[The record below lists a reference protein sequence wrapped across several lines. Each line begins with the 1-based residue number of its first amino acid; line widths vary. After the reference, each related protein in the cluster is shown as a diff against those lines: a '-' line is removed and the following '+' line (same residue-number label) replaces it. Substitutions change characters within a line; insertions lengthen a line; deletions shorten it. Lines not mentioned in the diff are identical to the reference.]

1 MLKSAFTAFYRSFV
15 RHPLYALLN
24 LLGLSFG
31 IAVFIALSLLY
42 RFETSYESWSPERP
56 QIYMMGTRYHF
67 PGMNDDIQMGSMG
80 GLLEELKTAYPQIEG
95 TRDWSGDVI
104 VHKGAE
110 VFGEQI
116 ELVDANFLTFLKVPM
131 LRGDAATALAEP
143 SRVVVSEAM
152 ARKYYG
158 TTDAIGRPLTLSDVE
173 GYKTYTVSAVIRD
186 LPKNTD
192 MKFGILRLLTP
203 QRAALEPQTWHHW
216 GSSQLF
222 TFLKFKTAT
231 EAKAFETQMPAFTD
245 RQVGNA
251 FGADVKP
258 HTLLELKVVP
268 LSEIHLLDPK
278 LKSAIVS
285 LGLVGIVALALALI
299 NYINL
304 ATARAGMRAREVAVR
319 KTLGAAPAVLRLQFL
334 GEAVLTMLLAFLVAL
349 SGVEL
354 SLPLINS
361 TGGLSLSLDYQNDGV
376 WILSLL
382 GAVVGAGLLAAL
394 YPAFVLAAFK
404 PAQVLASSR
413 APGGGR
419 MGGLVRAALAMVQ
432 FTAVVTAFVLIM
444 GFIQQIDHIQ
454 KADIG
459 FKRDNVMLINAF
471 RNVGVSQAQRDAFM
485 TSVRGVPGVIAAS
498 VGNAIPGD
506 QNTVNS
512 SNIVRPGQSDNI
524 SLSPTVNFSTVGTD
538 YFELMG
544 AKLIAGRFFDTQRG
558 EDQMWDWAKID
569 KERVYNVIISRK
581 AAKYMGFAT
590 PLAAIGQPAT
600 FSNDYH
606 VRIIGVVEDMR
617 FYNPNEAIPPKLYL
631 FDAHAA
637 YAVVGMVRYQGVS
650 EPQMRERLRGL
661 WRQIAP
667 GVPFEVAS
675 VAANLDKYYKPERD
689 RSHLFSIGTGIAALI
704 GCFGLYGLAAFN
716 TSRRI
721 REIGVRK
728 VLGAS
733 RGQVVRLLLLQFL
746 RPVAIASL
754 LAWPLGAL
762 ALQHWLAQFDDAI
775 SMPLWIFPAASAAA
789 LIIALMTVAGVAF
802 GAASTEPGKA
812 LRHD

>member
-31 IAVFIALSLLY
+31 IAAFIALSLLY

-56 QIYMMGTRYHF
+56 QIYTMGTRYHF
-67 PGMNDDIQMGSMG
+67 PGMNDDIQIGSMG
-80 GLLEELKTAYPQIEG
+80 GLLEEFKTAYPQIEG
-95 TRDWSGDVI
+95 TRDWSNGVI

-110 VFGEQI
+110 VFSEQI
-116 ELVDANFLTFLKVPM
+116 ELVDANFLTFFKVPM

-158 TTDAIGRPLTLSDVE
+158 TTDAIGRPLILSDEE

-192 MKFGILRLLTP
+192 IKFDMLRLLTP

-222 TFLKFKTAT
+222 THLKFKTAA
-231 EAKAFETQMPAFTD
+231 EAKAFEAQMPAFTD
-245 RQVGNA
+245 RQVGST
-251 FGADVKP
+251 FGPDVKP
-258 HTLLELKVVP
+258 HSLLELKVVP
-268 LSEIHLLDPK
+268 LAELHLLDPK
-278 LKSAIVS
+278 LKAAIVS

-319 KTLGAAPAVLRLQFL
+319 KTLGASPATLRLQFL

-361 TGGLSLSLDYQNDGV
+361 TGGLSLSLNYQNDAI

-454 KADIG
+454 KADVG

-485 TSVRGVPGVIAAS
+485 TSVRGLPGVIAAS

-506 QNTVNS
+506 QSNVNS
-512 SNIVRPGQSDNI
+512 SNIVRPGQVDNP
-524 SLSPTVNFSTVGTD
+524 SLSPSVNWSIVGAD
-538 YFELMG
+538 YFELMDT
-544 AKLIAGRFFDTQRG
+544 KLIAGRLFDLQRG
-558 EDQMWDWAKID
+558 EDQMWDWAKDD
-569 KERVYNVIISRK
+569 KARVYNVIISRMAVK
-581 AAKYMGFAT
+581 NMGFAS
-590 PLAAIGQPAT
+590 PQAAIGQPAK
-600 FSNDYH
+600 FNDYH

-617 FYNPNEAIPPKLYL
+617 FYNPNMAIPPKLYL
-631 FDAHAA
+631 FDAHAS
-637 YAVVGMVRYQGVS
+637 YNVVGMVRYQGVS

-667 GVPFEVAS
+667 SVPFEVAS
-675 VAANLDKYYKPERD
+675 VAENLDKYYKPERD
-689 RSHLFSIGTGIAALI
+689 RTHLFSIGTGIAALI

-754 LAWPLGAL
+754 LAWPLGGL

-775 SMPLWIFPAASAAA
+775 VMPLWIFPTASAVA

>member
-56 QIYMMGTRYHF
+56 QIYTMGTRYHF
-67 PGMNDDIQMGSMG
+67 PGMNDDIQIGSMG
-80 GLLEELKTAYPQIEG
+80 GLLEEFKTAYPQIEG
-95 TRDWSGDVI
+95 TRDWSNGVI

-110 VFGEQI
+110 VFSEQI
-116 ELVDANFLTFLKVPM
+116 ELVDANFLTFFKVPM

-158 TTDAIGRPLTLSDVE
+158 TTDAIGRPLILSDEE
-173 GYKTYTVSAVIRD
+173 GYKTYTISAVIRD

-192 MKFGILRLLTP
+192 IKFDMLRLLTP

-222 TFLKFKTAT
+222 THLKFKTVA
-231 EAKAFETQMPAFTD
+231 EAKAFEAQMPAFTD
-245 RQVGNA
+245 RQVGST
-251 FGADVKP
+251 FGPDVKP
-258 HTLLELKVVP
+258 HSLLELKVVP
-268 LSEIHLLDPK
+268 LAELHLLDPK
-278 LKSAIVS
+278 LKAAIVS

-319 KTLGAAPAVLRLQFL
+319 KTLGASPATLRLQFL

-361 TGGLSLSLDYQNDGV
+361 TGGLSLSLNYQNDAI

-454 KADIG
+454 KADVG

-485 TSVRGVPGVIAAS
+485 TSVRGLPGVIAAS

-506 QNTVNS
+506 QSNVNS
-512 SNIVRPGQSDNI
+512 SNIVRPGQVDNP
-524 SLSPTVNFSTVGTD
+524 SLSPSVNWSIVGAD
-538 YFELMG
+538 YFELMDT
-544 AKLIAGRFFDTQRG
+544 KLIAGRLFDLQRG
-558 EDQMWDWAKID
+558 EDQMWDWAKDD
-569 KERVYNVIISRK
+569 KARVYNVIISRMATK
-581 AAKYMGFAT
+581 NMGFAS
-590 PLAAIGQPAT
+590 PQAAIGQPAK
-600 FSNDYH
+600 FNDYH

-617 FYNPNEAIPPKLYL
+617 FYNPNMAIPPKLYL
-631 FDAHAA
+631 FDAHAS
-637 YAVVGMVRYQGVS
+637 YNVVGMVRYQGVS

-667 GVPFEVAS
+667 SVPFEVAS
-675 VAANLDKYYKPERD
+675 VAENLDKYYKPERD
-689 RSHLFSIGTGIAALI
+689 RTHLFSIGTGIAALI

-754 LAWPLGAL
+754 LAWPLGGL

-775 SMPLWIFPAASAAA
+775 VMPLWIFPTASAVA

>member
-56 QIYMMGTRYHF
+56 QIYTMGTRYHF
-67 PGMNDDIQMGSMG
+67 PGMNDDIQIGSMG
-80 GLLEELKTAYPQIEG
+80 GLLEEFKTAYPQIEG
-95 TRDWSGDVI
+95 TRDWSNGVI

-110 VFGEQI
+110 VFSEQI
-116 ELVDANFLTFLKVPM
+116 ELVDANFLTFFKVPM

-158 TTDAIGRPLTLSDVE
+158 TTDAIGRPLILSDEE

-192 MKFGILRLLTP
+192 IKFDMLRLLTP

-222 TFLKFKTAT
+222 THLKFKTAA
-231 EAKAFETQMPAFTD
+231 EAKAFEAQMPAFTD
-245 RQVGNA
+245 RQVGST
-251 FGADVKP
+251 FGPDVKP
-258 HTLLELKVVP
+258 HSLLELKVVP
-268 LSEIHLLDPK
+268 LAELHLLDPK
-278 LKSAIVS
+278 LKAAIVS

-319 KTLGAAPAVLRLQFL
+319 KTLGASPATLRLQFL

-361 TGGLSLSLDYQNDGV
+361 TGGLSLSLNYQNDAI

-454 KADIG
+454 KADVG

-485 TSVRGVPGVIAAS
+485 TSVRGLPGVIAAS

-506 QNTVNS
+506 QSNVNS
-512 SNIVRPGQSDNI
+512 SNIVRPGQVDNP
-524 SLSPTVNFSTVGTD
+524 SLSPSVNWSIVGAD
-538 YFELMG
+538 YFELMDT
-544 AKLIAGRFFDTQRG
+544 KLIAGRLFDLQRG
-558 EDQMWDWAKID
+558 EDQMWDWAKDD
-569 KERVYNVIISRK
+569 KARVYNVIISRMATK
-581 AAKYMGFAT
+581 NMGFAS
-590 PLAAIGQPAT
+590 PQAAIGQPAK
-600 FSNDYH
+600 FNDYH

-617 FYNPNEAIPPKLYL
+617 FYNPNMAIPPKLYL
-631 FDAHAA
+631 FDAHAS
-637 YAVVGMVRYQGVS
+637 YNVVGMVRYQGVS

-667 GVPFEVAS
+667 SVPFEVAS
-675 VAANLDKYYKPERD
+675 VAENLDKYYKPERD
-689 RSHLFSIGTGIAALI
+689 RTHLFSIGTGIAALI

-754 LAWPLGAL
+754 LAWPLGGL

-775 SMPLWIFPAASAAA
+775 VMPLWIFPTASAVA